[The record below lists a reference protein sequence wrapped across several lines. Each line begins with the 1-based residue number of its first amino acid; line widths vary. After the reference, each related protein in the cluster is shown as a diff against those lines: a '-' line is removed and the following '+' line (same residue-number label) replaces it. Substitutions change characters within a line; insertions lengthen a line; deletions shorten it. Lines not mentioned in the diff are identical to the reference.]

1 MRRKRMKIIVM
12 ADTHMPKKSVKFP
25 NRLCQELEHAE
36 LIIHAGDWQT
46 LEVYEELKKYGE
58 VHGVYGNVD
67 DEEII
72 QQLPK
77 KKVINVAGWK
87 IGIVH
92 GHGAKKTTEKRAME
106 AFEEELDMIIFGHS
120 HLPLLRYIGKT
131 MLFNPGSATD
141 KRKLPFYSFG
151 KLTLSE
157 EIHAEHVFWKKEE
170 K

>member
-1 MRRKRMKIIVM
+1 MKVIVM
-12 ADTHMPKKSVKFP
+12 ADTHMPKKSIKFP
-25 NRLCQELEHAE
+25 SRLCQELENAE

-46 LEVYEELKKYGE
+46 LEVYEELKKFGE

-67 DEEII
+67 DEDII

-77 KKVINVAGWK
+77 KKVIDLDGWK

-92 GHGAKKTTEKRAME
+92 GDGEKKTTEKRAME
-106 AFEEELDMIIFGHS
+106 AFEEELDVIIFGHS

-157 EIHAEHVFWKKEE
+157 EIHAEHIFWKKGE